1 MRRKYLDDIGVTD
14 RHDTWY
20 DDENDPEKDV
30 KFNTQRAI
38 YGFDERET
46 YALDHAFYCWLYER
60 LIMFLEVNNVDLEF
74 HKFEYK
80 GEEYTQK
87 QLIDMMIV
95 NLKFVLSKEF
105 DDYNDE
111 HREIAKSISE
121 IWSLV
126 LPAMWW

>member
-20 DDENDPEKDV
+20 DDETDPERDV

-46 YALDHAFYCWLYER
+46 YALDHAFHCWLYER
-60 LIMFLEVNNVDLEF
+60 LMMFLEVNNVDLEF

-80 GEEYTQK
+80 GKEYTQK
-87 QLIDMMIV
+87 QLIDMMLV

>member
-20 DDENDPEKDV
+20 DDENDLERDV

-46 YALDHAFYCWLYER
+46 WALDHSFYCWLYER
-60 LIMFLEVNNVDLEF
+60 LMMFLEVNNIDLEF

-80 GEEYTQK
+80 GKEYTQK

-105 DDYNDE
+105 DEYNDE
-111 HREIAKSISE
+111 HMGIAKSISE